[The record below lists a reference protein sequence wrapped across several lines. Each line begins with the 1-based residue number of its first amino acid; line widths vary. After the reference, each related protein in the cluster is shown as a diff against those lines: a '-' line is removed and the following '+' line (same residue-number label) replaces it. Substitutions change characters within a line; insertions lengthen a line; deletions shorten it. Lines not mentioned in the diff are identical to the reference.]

1 MIRRCARL
9 GLLGLV
15 VCLASAWGFAAE
27 QAEQKTFSGHEKDV
41 FAVAFSADGAKL
53 VSGSVDQTV
62 KVWDVKTGK
71 VLATLKGHNHS
82 VRNVAFSPSGKQVA
96 STAHDGSVRI
106 WDVASGKS
114 LKELPVKNQGDS
126 VVFSADGKNLIG
138 SSGGTSFNPVKE
150 FGQITIWN
158 VATGKEM
165 SKIELPSYPSSM
177 AVSRDGKL
185 AACGFS
191 GSTVRVWELGNGKQM
206 AELGAA
212 KEFADGGV
220 AFTPDAKSLA
230 GGVRF
235 EVKLWEIASGQVKQ
249 TFAPGP
255 GSRKVTSVAISRDG
269 KVIAAGST
277 GYTAP
282 EPERHRMHFWD
293 LQSGKLLGTGKGH
306 SGEVV
311 TIAFSP
317 DGKRLASASR
327 DKTVKLFEVPRG
339 E

>member
-9 GLLGLV
+9 GLLGLAL
-15 VCLASAWGFAAE
+15 CLASAWGLAAE
-27 QAEQKTFSGHEKDV
+27 QAEQKTFSGHDKDV

-71 VLATLKGHNHS
+71 LLGTLKGHNHS
-82 VRNVAFSPSGKQVA
+82 VRSVAFSPSGKQVA
-96 STAHDGSVRI
+96 SAAHDGSVRI

-114 LKELPVKNQGDS
+114 LKDLPVKNQGDT

-158 VATGKEM
+158 VATGKEV

-191 GSTVRVWELGNGKQM
+191 GSTARVWELGSGKQV

-212 KEFADGGV
+212 KEFAEGV
-220 AFTPDAKSLA
+220 AFTPDAKFLA
-230 GGVRF
+230 AGVRF
-235 EVKLWEIASGQVKQ
+235 EVKLWEIATGQAKQ
-249 TFAPGP
+249 TFVPGP
-255 GSRKVTSVAISRDG
+255 GNRKVTSVAVSRDG
-269 KVIAAGST
+269 KVLATGST

-282 EPERHRMHFWD
+282 EPERHRVHFWD
-293 LQSGKLLGTGKGH
+293 LQSGKLLGTAKGH

-327 DKTVKLFEVPRG
+327 DKTVKLWEVPAG